1 MPTGTGADQREQE
14 MRHTRR
20 LHVNVLTVA
29 RSRHA
34 RKLGGLRKA
43 VLSHPP
49 SIDEH
54 RCQICPMPRLSL
66 PKSYNGSFC
75 ELITR
80 QAQKFRTFQ
89 TVCPYKTGYRRS
101 GHKFRT
107 FQTVCPYKTGYRRS
121 GLHERRKLF
130 RQGGMLFLPGRK
142 VFPRHTKEFCRSCNP
157 KKKTWLGYEPTT

>member
-101 GHKFRT
+101 G
-107 FQTVCPYKTGYRRS
+107 
-121 GLHERRKLF
+121 LHERRKLF